1 MTGAIVYMNNYFFLY
16 YLYKHIENDL
26 SIRRCLWE
34 TLYVNTWIPPPP
46 LGEGALNGV
55 RKKPGFSGINES
67 GACSK
72 NPPGYRFI
80 ISIQGVF
87 RGFLGGFGGIY
98 WLCCRLGNI
107 IDKYYFILHF
117 LFYFILFFF
126 ILIIAFHWV
135 IVIAAVGVVWYRA
148 NSVVYWLVV

>member
-1 MTGAIVYMNNYFFLY
+1 MIYLFEMPLGDSMGNNL
-16 YLYKHIENDL
+16 D
-26 SIRRCLWE
+26 
-34 TLYVNTWIPPPP
+34 TPPP

-87 RGFLGGFGGIY
+87 RGFLGGF
-98 WLCCRLGNI
+98 
-107 IDKYYFILHF
+107 
-117 LFYFILFFF
+117 
-126 ILIIAFHWV
+126 
-135 IVIAAVGVVWYRA
+135 
-148 NSVVYWLVV
+148 